1 MNQCLKNE
9 LYSAFKV
16 VYEDVSI
23 KATNQ
28 QVESFLS
35 MWFSRCFEKKLFYM
49 NISKTFSYNNPNRR
63 TQHKHM
69 LINPI
74 REVSLSGCA
83 SSAIFRTS
91 IARLTFKKYPSI
103 HSPMTNSGRLSE
115 PRESKSEETCV
126 PARSLRLPQSELSGI
141 NGEDVKDPEN
151 QLLLQ
156 MYSEQNPYPFKV
168 SENDTKKLDKFYSG
182 MLSFCAQNGLPYPFH
197 LGYYLPADV
206 SVSPQQYYRE
216 MVVYMISSHHEFG
229 QLPLYVQLAFDQ
241 VIGVGAVKYAEI
253 QKAVF
258 DGKLTDLFSSLAEVT
273 RRYVD
278 VKCVIDRN
286 REWNAF
292 QLVRREKLPN
302 DDVGREVYVEHCDRD
317 LGLIRDWNVKEDVE
331 VFDSLYENGFG
342 YPTVVVSDNDRIFL
356 ANLQQFAAKGRNFQE
371 RMSLDMLPM
380 LVNGATPK
388 EIEEA
393 LALPIEYVKYVLSL
407 MVRFGLCSFNAVKRE
422 RNGKFAFVVDQN
434 VITSLKNPKLLGVL
448 FGQNI
453 TRTNLEA
460 VQASLNPEPTAR
472 GRSRAAVLCE
482 SLANVFGA
490 VADYEGRFQGMFPTQ
505 ALADPLK
512 LTRLAWACDGVISL
526 LSGDV
531 QGFRIPGVVSLT
543 PMNKLIASPWMLL
556 YTVTSFCQD
565 NCPPIYI
572 WPKGAAVKE
581 LPSDF
586 LGYTHVRIL
595 SWKPYRSLT
604 CDISSV
610 LQNVQKLL
618 ETTGVLVVGYLAA
631 DLVPKTMSFPDPLF
645 DSAPEEFMLD
655 SLIGVVSYTE
665 NKQTLER
672 KIMSIQYGIPINNTM
687 HCAACLVHMRP
698 GENSCFN
705 VDKWEEIAKK
715 EALLSEKIS
724 TFLINNGMDSKQPK
738 QQYHFSHGKLLRA

>member
-1 MNQCLKNE
+1 M
-9 LYSAFKV
+9 F
-16 VYEDVSI
+16 
-23 KATNQ
+23 
-28 QVESFLS
+28 
-35 MWFSRCFEKKLFYM
+35 
-49 NISKTFSYNNPNRR
+49 P
-63 TQHKHM
+63 
-69 LINPI
+69 NPI
-74 REVSLSGCA
+74 HEQYMQMCA
-83 SSAIFRTS
+83 PSAISRTS
-91 IARLTFKKYPSI
+91 IARSTLKKSLSI
-103 HSPMTNSGRLSE
+103 HSAMNSSGPVSE
-115 PRESKSEETCV
+115 PRESKSAETCAPV
-126 PARSLRLPQSELSGI
+126 WPLYLPQSELSGI
-141 NGEDVKDPEN
+141 NFEDVEDPEK

-156 MYSEQNPYPFKV
+156 LYSEQNPYPFKV

-197 LGYYLPADV
+197 LGCYLPADV
-206 SVSPQQYYRE
+206 CVSPQQYYRE

-292 QLVRREKLPN
+292 QLVRREEVPK
-302 DDVGREVYVEHCDRD
+302 VGRDVYMEHVDRD
-317 LGLIRDWNVKEDVE
+317 LGLIRDWNAREDAE
-331 VFDSLYENGFG
+331 VFDDLYENGFG
-342 YPTVVVSDNDRIFL
+342 YPTVAVNDNDRIFL
-356 ANLQQFAAKGRNFQE
+356 ATLPQFSAKVRNFQE
-371 RMSLDMLPM
+371 RMSLDMLPL
-380 LVNGATPK
+380 LVDGATPK

-393 LALPIEYVKYVLSL
+393 LALPIDYVKYVLSL

-453 TRTNLEA
+453 TKTNLQA

-490 VADYEGRFQGMFPTQ
+490 VVDYEGRFQGMFPTQ

-512 LTRLAWACDGVISL
+512 LTRLAWTCDGVISL

-543 PMNKLIASPWMLL
+543 PMNKLVASPWMLL
-556 YTVTSFCQD
+556 YTITSFCQEK
-565 NCPPIYI
+565 CPPIYI
-572 WPKGAAVKE
+572 WPKGAVVKE
-581 LPSDF
+581 LPSDL
-586 LGYTHVRIL
+586 LGYTHVRIF
-595 SWKPYRSLT
+595 SWKPYRGLT

-610 LQNVQKLL
+610 MQNVQKLL

-631 DLVPKTMSFPDPLF
+631 DLVPKTMSFPNPLF

-655 SLIGVVSYTE
+655 SLMGVVSYTE

-672 KIMSIQYGIPINNTM
+672 KIMSIQYGIPINNTI
-687 HCAACLVHMRP
+687 HCAACLVHVKP
-698 GENSCFN
+698 SENSYFN
-705 VDKWEEIAKK
+705 VDKWEEIVKK
-715 EALLSEKIS
+715 EALLSEKIT
-724 TFLINNGMDSKQPK
+724 TFLVNNGMDSKQPK
-738 QQYHFSHGKLLRA
+738 QQYHFSHGKLARA